1 MPSKLTIQ
9 SKSPEFLEFIEKLD
23 SVLSKTQHLT
33 PGGEEMDIN
42 DQHFKD
48 QRTRIATVRMEFE
61 GSHPVYPLNE
71 FVATNLVYS
80 EIKAIQDEEDAK
92 ASRVHV

>member
-1 MPSKLTIQ
+1 
-9 SKSPEFLEFIEKLD
+9 
-23 SVLSKTQHLT
+23 
-33 PGGEEMDIN
+33 
-42 DQHFKD
+42 
-48 QRTRIATVRMEFE
+48 MEFE

>member
-1 MPSKLTIQ
+1 
-9 SKSPEFLEFIEKLD
+9 
-23 SVLSKTQHLT
+23 
-33 PGGEEMDIN
+33 
-42 DQHFKD
+42 
-48 QRTRIATVRMEFE
+48 
-61 GSHPVYPLNE
+61 VYPLNE